1 MLNKW
6 LFKHID
12 NAQLVIFRICFGML
26 CFLES
31 FGAILTGWVK
41 RGLVA
46 PKFTFTFIGF
56 EWLHVFQGEAMYVY
70 YGIMAIFGLL
80 IMVGYKYRL
89 SMLGF
94 AVLWAGSYLM
104 QKSSYNNHYYLLM
117 LISAIMVFMPAHHDV
132 SIDSKINPSLKTNAM
147 PNWCRVVFILQLFIV
162 YTYASVAK
170 LYPDWLDGTAVR
182 VLMSGK
188 KQYYLV
194 GNMLQEVWFQNIL
207 TWGGIL
213 FDGLIVP
220 LLLFKPT
227 RKWAFIISIGF
238 HVFNSLVFQIGIFP
252 YLALAFY
259 LFFFPPKTIRNIFLK
274 YRSFYNAAAV
284 TYPNFKNLYLVLF
297 TVYFI
302 IQIILPLR
310 HHAFKD
316 DVLWTEEGHRLSWRM
331 MLRAKHGSATY
342 IIQDKNTGKKTT
354 VALDDYLTKKQQRS
368 ASTKPD
374 VIWQFSQYLKKEFKN
389 KGQDIA
395 VYVKCRVSVNGKP
408 YKTLVNPEVDIASVP
423 WQPLHHSSWILPSKI
438 KQQP

>member
-1 MLNKW
+1 MLNNW

-12 NAQLVIFRICFGML
+12 NSQLVIFRIFFGLL

-41 RGLVA
+41 RGLVE

-56 EWLHVFQGEAMYVY
+56 EWLQVFQGEGMYVY
-70 YGIMAIFGLL
+70 YAIMGVFGLL
-80 IMVGYKYRL
+80 IMVGYKYRI
-89 SMLGF
+89 SMIGF
-94 AVLWAGSYLM
+94 TLLWTGSYLM

-117 LISAIMVFMPAHHDV
+117 LISAIMVFMPAHRDV
-132 SIDSKINPSLKTNAM
+132 SLDSKINPSLKTNAM

-170 LYPDWLDGTAVR
+170 LYPDWLDGTVME
-182 VLMSGK
+182 VLMRSK
-188 KQYYLV
+188 KHYYLIGDV
-194 GNMLQEVWFQNIL
+194 LQQKWLQNTL

-227 RKWAFIISIGF
+227 RKFAFTISIGF
-238 HVFNSLVFQIGIFP
+238 HLFNSVVFQIGIFP

-274 YRSFYNAAAV
+274 NRPFYDKGAIK
-284 TYPNFKNLYLVLF
+284 YPNFK
-297 TVYFI
+297 TVYVTVFAI
-302 IQIILPLR
+302 YFVVQMVLPLR
-310 HHAFKD
+310 HYWFKD

-331 MLRAKHGSATY
+331 MLRAKYGLVTY
-342 IIQDKNTGKKTT
+342 TIENKNTGQKTI
-354 VALDDYLTKKQQRS
+354 VKLSDYLTKKQQKS

-374 VIWQFSQYLKKEFKN
+374 VIWQFSQHLKQTFQA
-389 KGQDIA
+389 KGQDVA
-395 VYVKCRVSVNGKP
+395 VYVNCRVSVNGKP
-408 YKTLVNPEVDIASVP
+408 LKRLIDPNVDMANQP
-423 WQPLHHSSWILPSKI
+423 WEPFKHSHWILPSKTD
-438 KQQP
+438 

>member
-1 MLNKW
+1 MLNNW

-12 NAQLVIFRICFGML
+12 NSQLVIFRIFFGLL

-41 RGLVA
+41 RGLVE

-56 EWLHVFQGEAMYVY
+56 EWLQPLQGETMYVY
-70 YGIMAIFGLL
+70 YALMAVFGLF
-80 IMVGYKYRL
+80 IMLGYKYRL
-89 SMLGF
+89 SMISF
-94 AVLWAGSYLM
+94 TVMWAGSYLM
-104 QKSSYNNHYYLLM
+104 QKSSYNNHYYLLL

-132 SIDSKINPSLKTNAM
+132 SVDSKQNKSLKTNAM
-147 PNWCRVVFILQLFIV
+147 PNWCRLVFIVQLFIV

-170 LYPDWLDGTAVR
+170 LYPDWLDGTVMEI
-182 VLMSGK
+182 LMRSK
-188 KQYYLV
+188 KHYYLIGDV
-194 GNMLQEVWFQNIL
+194 LQQEWVQDIL

-238 HVFNSLVFQIGIFP
+238 HLFNSIVFQIGIFP

-274 YRSFYNAAAV
+274 RRPFYDRAEV
-284 TYPNFKNLYLVLF
+284 KLPNFKNAYITLF
-297 TVYFI
+297 AIYFVF
-302 IQIILPLR
+302 QITLPLR
-310 HHAFKD
+310 HYFFKN

-331 MLRAKHGSATY
+331 MLRSKYGVVTY
-342 IIQDKNTGKKTT
+342 TVQDKATGEKT
-354 VALDDYLTKKQQRS
+354 VISLDDYLTKKQQRS

-374 VIWQFSQYLKKEFKN
+374 VIWQFSQYLKEEFKA
-389 KGQDIA
+389 KEQDVA
-395 VYVKCRVSVNGKP
+395 VYIDCRISVNGKP
-408 YKTLVNPEVDIASVP
+408 LKRLINPDIDIASLP
-423 WQPLHHSSWILPSKI
+423 WEPLKHSDWILPSKRE
-438 KQQP
+438 

>member
-12 NAQLVIFRICFGML
+12 NSQLVIFRIFFGLL

-41 RGLVA
+41 RAVVE

-56 EWLHVFQGEAMYVY
+56 EWLQVFQGTGMYLY
-70 YGIMAIFGLL
+70 YGIMAVFGLL

-89 SMLGF
+89 SMISFTL
-94 AVLWAGSYLM
+94 LWAGSYLM

-132 SIDSKINPSLKTNAM
+132 SVDSKLNTSIKTNAM
-147 PNWCRVVFILQLFIV
+147 PNWCRVVFVLQLFIV
-162 YTYASVAK
+162 YTYASLAK
-170 LYPDWLDGTAVR
+170 LYPDWLDGTVMEI
-182 VLMSGK
+182 LMRS
-188 KQYYLV
+188 KQHYYLI
-194 GNMLQEVWFQNIL
+194 GDILQQEWIQDIL
-207 TWGGIL
+207 TWGGIF

-238 HVFNSLVFQIGIFP
+238 HLFNSIVFQIGIFP

-274 YRSFYNAAAV
+274 SRTFYDGAEV
-284 TYPNFKNLYLVLF
+284 KLPNFQNIYITLF
-297 TVYFI
+297 SIYFVF
-302 IQIILPLR
+302 QIVLPLR
-310 HHAFKD
+310 HHFFKG

-331 MLRAKHGSATY
+331 MLRAKYGSVTYTVKDKATG
-342 IIQDKNTGKKTT
+342 TKT
-354 VALDDYLTKKQQRS
+354 VVLLDDYLTKKQQRS

-374 VIWQFSQYLKKEFKN
+374 VIWQFSQYLKAEFKRN
-389 KGQDIA
+389 GQDVS
-395 VYVKCRVSVNGKP
+395 VYVDCRISVNGKP
-408 YKTLVNPEVDIASVP
+408 LKTLVNPEVDIASVP
-423 WQPLHHSSWILPSKI
+423 WTPLHHSEWILPSK
-438 KQQP
+438 K

>member
-1 MLNKW
+1 MFNNW

-12 NAQLVIFRICFGML
+12 NSQLVIFRIFFGLL

-41 RGLVA
+41 RGLVE

-56 EWLHVFQGEAMYVY
+56 EWLQVFQGEGMYLY
-70 YGIMAIFGLL
+70 YGLMAIFGLL
-80 IMVGYKYRL
+80 IMVGYKYRI
-89 SMLGF
+89 SMMSFTL
-94 AVLWAGSYLM
+94 LWAGSYLM

-132 SIDSKINPSLKTNAM
+132 SLDSKLNASIKTNAM
-147 PNWCRVVFILQLFIV
+147 PNWCRAVFILQLFIV

-170 LYPDWLDGTAVR
+170 LYPDWLDGTVME
-182 VLMSGK
+182 VLMRGK
-188 KQYYLV
+188 KNYYLV
-194 GNMLQEVWFQNIL
+194 GDMLQDKWLQNIL
-207 TWGGIL
+207 TWGGIF

-238 HVFNSLVFQIGIFP
+238 HLFNSVVFQIGIFP

-274 YRSFYNAAAV
+274 SRPFYDTSDV
-284 TYPNFKNLYLVLF
+284 KYPSFKNGYIVLF
-297 TVYFI
+297 SIYFML
-302 IQIILPLR
+302 QIVLPLR
-310 HHAFKD
+310 HYVIKD

-331 MLRAKHGSATY
+331 MLRAKYGLVTY
-342 IIQDKNTGKKTT
+342 TVQNKETGKKT
-354 VALDDYLTKKQQRS
+354 VIHLEDYLTKKQQRS

-374 VIWQFSQYLKKEFKN
+374 VIWQFSQYLKEEFKSN
-389 KGQDIA
+389 GQDVA
-395 VYVKCRVSVNGKP
+395 VYVDCRISVNGKP
-408 YKTLVNPEVDIASVP
+408 LKRLINPDIDIASLP
-423 WQPLHHSSWILPSKI
+423 WQPLHHSEWILPSKTE
-438 KQQP
+438 